1 MAGNRKLANIGK
13 AVDSAANGDFLGLN
27 DSGGIF
33 KDVQWDNI
41 TGKPTVLDSAATISL
56 IDSAYVQARQT
67 DVGIDSAA
75 ITSLVDSAY
84 VQLRVSAGGLDSSLT
99 TGLIDSAYISA
110 RVTSGL
116 DSSGTLNLVD
126 SDYISSRATASSGF
140 STFKYTATAGQTT
153 FDSTDANGNTLSYT
167 ADGILVFYNGILML
181 PTYDYTATDGTS
193 VVLTTGADSGS
204 VITIGEWA
212 LGSSS
217 SAGSYSSI
225 DWGGDR
231 GIVGGGGFGAGINNI
246 DYWSI
251 TTQADAQDFG
261 DLTQARAAP
270 SATSSTT
277 RGIFSGGQ
285 SSELG
290 SGNASY
296 ANIIDY
302 VTIASP
308 GNATDFGDMTLVR
321 STTASAGNGTR
332 GLIAGGWGITSP
344 AQLNVIEYVTI
355 DTTGNGTDFGDLTQT
370 TYSAAG
376 VANATYAAFAGGYSF
391 SGGNTIVNIDYV
403 TIASTGN
410 ASDFGDLTLARL
422 RMGGCS
428 DANRGVFGGGYITSP
443 SSGGVNTI
451 DYITIDT
458 PGNATD
464 FGDMLYNDDMITGC
478 SNGTYGHFAGGYVPV
493 AQQNTIQYITIQTA
507 SNSTDWADL
516 AVSNYNRAASAGNP
530 S

>member
-193 VVLTTGADSGS
+193 VVLTVGADSGS

-217 SAGSYSSI
+217 SSAAAGLY
-225 DWGGDR
+225 GDR
-231 GIVGGGGFGAGINNI
+231 ALVVAGTTSPTGQLNTM
-246 DYWSI
+246 DYFSI
-251 TTQADAQDFG
+251 SALSGTATDFG
-261 DLTQARAAP
+261 DL
-270 SATSSTT
+270 SSVKERLGACSDTIY
-277 RGIFSGGQ
+277 GVFMGGQ
-285 SSELG
+285 YNTG
-290 SGNASY
+290 SWIRVNT
-296 ANIIDY
+296 IDY
-302 VTIASP
+302 VTIATTGNVSDFGDLNNIVANNCATSDGTYGFSFGGTDGNNYYTQIDYITIQTTGNAQDFGDITQDP
-308 GNATDFGDMTLVR
+308 ILSTAFADTTRALRAGGFVATGGVITNTIDYITTSTPGNAVDFGDMTVSRYAVSSAADTTRGVVGVAENTTDQNTLDYVTIQTTGNATDFGD
-321 STTASAGNGTR
+321 
-332 GLIAGGWGITSP
+332 
-344 AQLNVIEYVTI
+344 
-355 DTTGNGTDFGDLTQT
+355 LTQSLQKRSAT
-370 TYSAAG
+370 SDGTYG
-376 VANATYAAFAGGYSF
+376 VF
-391 SGGNTIVNIDYV
+391 SGGGNPSTAQSDIEYITIQ
-403 TIASTGN
+403 TTGN
-410 ASDFGDLTLARL
+410 ASDFGDLSVARMYPDACSGLA
-422 RMGGCS
+422 
-428 DANRGVFGGGYITSP
+428 A
-443 SSGGVNTI
+443 
-451 DYITIDT
+451 
-458 PGNATD
+458 
-464 FGDMLYNDDMITGC
+464 
-478 SNGTYGHFAGGYVPV
+478 
-493 AQQNTIQYITIQTA
+493 
-507 SNSTDWADL
+507 
-516 AVSNYNRAASAGNP
+516 
-530 S
+530 